1 MKRNFFN
8 KITKDN
14 SSILPIIIKIIKE
27 NLPKRL
33 KLLKLTF
40 PKLYISEF
48 TVFIIVKIPNL
59 NDVSKSKLEIVN
71 KIVIRKREIIKIIIA
86 KKYLFI
92 SAMFALILF
101 RESLLE
107 YIWFGLEW
115 DNKLLIENLINVI
128 TFITL
133 SPELVEKNDPPNIT
147 SKRKTK
153 KRFLGISVKEIPIFE
168 TLLQIETRIFKKLL
182 S

>member
-1 MKRNFFN
+1 LKRNFFN

-107 YIWFGLEW
+107 YI
-115 DNKLLIENLINVI
+115 
-128 TFITL
+128 
-133 SPELVEKNDPPNIT
+133 
-147 SKRKTK
+147 
-153 KRFLGISVKEIPIFE
+153 
-168 TLLQIETRIFKKLL
+168 
-182 S
+182 